1 MSHLSDTHGDCRETH
16 CVSDPLE
23 IHFEMFSRYLV
34 ADIPNRHCHDVF
46 PHADADVSLHPI
58 NPSLSSPVF
67 QQRHPKTDPPSPH
80 IPFRRTLYALVGLF
94 PVTRST
100 RISVLSP

>member
-23 IHFEMFSRYLV
+23 IQMFSRYLV
-34 ADIPNRHCHDVF
+34 ADIPKRHCHDVF
-46 PHADADVSLHPI
+46 LHADADVSLHPI
-58 NPSLSSPVF
+58 NPSLSSPLF
-67 QQRHPKTDPPSPH
+67 QQRQAKTDAPSPH
-80 IPFRRTLYALVGLF
+80 IPFRSTLYALVGSL
-94 PVTRST
+94 PVTTST